1 MEENGI
7 GEQQRTMGRQMRKES
22 QTQHRTSF
30 IFLAEGNLLV
40 PFFISKGILAT
51 SQGLVKEKALSSAK
65 QGTDLKMGLCPAQ
78 CENSEICIEESKKP
92 KTALQERE
100 R

>member
-1 MEENGI
+1 MSECRVSQNGMD
-7 GEQQRTMGRQMRKES
+7 GEQGWWFVEKQSGD
-22 QTQHRTSF
+22 
-30 IFLAEGNLLV
+30 
-40 PFFISKGILAT
+40 KGILAT

-78 CENSEICIEESKKP
+78 CENSEICIEESKKS